1 MFYDI
6 IVHLCKERGIYVT
19 QLASDIG
26 VSKSNVTN
34 WKNGS
39 VPRRDKVRKIA
50 DYFGVTVDYLLRDTT
65 HQISFLD
72 QDTGNNIKK
81 KLGGRL
87 SDEQQKQYDELM
99 ELLEKVPEDKLEA
112 VKAMLKALANE

>member
-6 IVHLCKERGIYVT
+6 IEHLCKERGIYVT

-39 VPRRDKVRKIA
+39 VPRSDKVRKIA

-99 ELLEKVPEDKLEA
+99 ELLEKVPEDKLED

>member
-6 IVHLCKERGIYVT
+6 IEHLCKERGIYVT

-34 WKNGS
+34 WKNGR
-39 VPRRDKVRKIA
+39 VPRSDKVRKIA

-112 VKAMLKALANE
+112 VMAMMNALANE